1 VPTSWVSDE
10 VYAGSGCFG
19 IFAQIVSAGMGK
31 AKFMTSSSSF
41 PNSWASARA
50 RGSTWPSGCRT
61 ERFALNRLTRV
72 SPSRCRRASKPSVRS
87 SPNST
92 RWDRHHRH
100 RRDRQR
106 RKSATRADDRTLSV
120 GDVRCVCRAPPAPCT
135 SLWRA
140 WPRSLLAQ
148 AQLQREST
156 DPMRWHESFS
166 GSIRAR
172 RPDRQPAL
180 APVTGRITSYRSL
193 AADPMRLPIFNGR
206 QSPRQRPRTPGSG
219 RLALAKP
226 TGLRL
231 HAGCSE
237 FAILTTTQLP

>member
-1 VPTSWVSDE
+1 
-10 VYAGSGCFG
+10 
-19 IFAQIVSAGMGK
+19 MGK

-87 SPNST
+87 SPNSA

-120 GDVRCVCRAPPAPCT
+120 GDVRCVSRALPAPCT

-180 APVTGRITSYRSL
+180 PRVLEGSRRTARLRRTRCGFQSSMADNRQGKGQGRLGAEGLRSL
-193 AADPMRLPIFNGR
+193 NPPA
-206 QSPRQRPRTPGSG
+206 
-219 RLALAKP
+219 
-226 TGLRL
+226 
-231 HAGCSE
+231 
-237 FAILTTTQLP
+237 